1 MVSPSAIG
9 LLSTIIVMVV
19 PVSMVFLLIW
29 VYQIKRNSET
39 QVTQNKEIIQLL
51 EKGKMLWA
59 FCLKIILTN
68 IEDSLIIWKP

>member
-51 EKGKMLWA
+51 EKGKML
-59 FCLKIILTN
+59 
-68 IEDSLIIWKP
+68 